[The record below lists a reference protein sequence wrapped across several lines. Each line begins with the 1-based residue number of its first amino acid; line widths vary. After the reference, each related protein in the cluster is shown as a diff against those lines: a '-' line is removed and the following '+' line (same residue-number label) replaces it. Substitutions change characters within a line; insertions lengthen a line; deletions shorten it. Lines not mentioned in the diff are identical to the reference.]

1 MRSGQREDVVRHYET
16 HLGFVFTDRERADLV
31 AFLKVL

>member
-1 MRSGQREDVVRHYET
+1 MPLRHYET
-16 HLGFVFTDRERADLV
+16 HLGFIFTDRERADRLA